1 MLVNV
6 VCALSARFSPH
17 PLLGPPQSLTIDG
30 YEEPHD
36 WKMSDRGHPFA
47 CRARGAL
54 VDSLS
59 CPTLSVAQ
67 ACLLLAYEEFGAN
80 RDSGLW
86 MYLGISIRMAQ
97 DLGIQKRHGPHGPTD
112 DSLGEEPGDD
122 HSELSHSPD
131 GGAQGIEDSKR
142 EREDTFW
149 CIYFLDRVISSGT
162 GRPVTLVDED
172 IQLCFPAQSE
182 AVVSNGWPAPFPP
195 LIRIIHLYGR
205 ATDIINGIQDV
216 NDVTDDTVKRLAGL
230 ESDLTGKSS
239 YLDNATRVYSANG
252 GSFRHLFGI
261 VLQTLFRCSQSP
273 AVRDG
278 QRRNEF
284 YTSTSC
290 KDTVYLWLYPYIVS
304 RLTSLIS
311 GSMH

>member
-6 VCALSARFSPH
+6 VCALSARFSAH

-67 ACLLLAYEEFGAN
+67 ACLLLAYEEFGSN

-97 DLGIQKRHGPHGPTD
+97 DLGIQKRHGPPHGPTD
-112 DSLGEEPGDD
+112 ESISEELCDQ
-122 HSELSHSPD
+122 HSELPHSPKGSVQD
-131 GGAQGIEDSKR
+131 IEDSKR

-182 AVVSNGWPAPFPP
+182 SVVSNGWPVPFPP

-239 YLDNATRVYSANG
+239 CLRNAAGVYSANKR
-252 GSFRHLFGI
+252 SSRHLFGI
-261 VLQTLFRCSQSP
+261 ILQALFRRGQSS
-273 AVRDG
+273 AVCDG

-290 KDTVYLWLYPYIVS
+290 KDTACICGYIYTL
-304 RLTSLIS
+304 RLD
-311 GSMH
+311 